1 MSLFNTLDVAS
12 TGLSAQSYRL
22 NVVASNLANANSAV
36 SSTGQPYRAREV
48 VFAAQPMSG
57 AGVPAGVS
65 GVQVAGVVEKP
76 GPLRTVYE
84 PGNPL
89 ADKQGY
95 VRYPNVDPVDEMVNM
110 ISASR
115 AYQADVNVMNT
126 ARNLL
131 LKTLTLG
138 Q

>member
-1 MSLFNTLDVAS
+1 MSLFTALDVANS
-12 TGLSAQSYRL
+12 GLNAESYRL
-22 NVVASNLANANSAV
+22 NVVASNLANANSAT
-36 SSTGQPYRAREV
+36 SSSGQPYRAREV

-57 AGVPAGVS
+57 PGAPAGVN

-76 GPLRTVYE
+76 GPMKLVYD

-95 VRYPNVDPVDEMVNM
+95 VAYPNVNPVDEMVNM

-126 ARNLL
+126 TKNLL
-131 LKTLTLG
+131 LKTLALG

>member
-1 MSLFNTLDVAS
+1 MSLFNALDVAGS
-12 TGLSAQSYRL
+12 GLNAESYRL
-22 NVVASNLANANSAV
+22 NVVASNLANANSAT
-36 SSTGQPYRAREV
+36 SSNGQPYRAREV
-48 VFAAQPMSG
+48 VFAAQPLQAPGAG
-57 AGVPAGVS
+57 AGVE

-76 GPLRTVYE
+76 GPMKLVYD

-89 ADKQGY
+89 ADKSGY
-95 VRYPNVDPVDEMVNM
+95 VAYPNVNPVDEMVNM

-115 AYQADVNVMNT
+115 SYQADVNVANT
-126 ARNLL
+126 TKNLL

>member
-1 MSLFNTLDVAS
+1 MSLFNALDVANS
-12 TGLSAQSYRL
+12 GLNAESYRL

-36 SSTGQPYRAREV
+36 SSNGQPYRAREV
-48 VFAAQPMSG
+48 VFAAQPVSG
-57 AGVPAGVS
+57 AGVPAGVN
-65 GVQVAGVVEKP
+65 GVAVAGVVEKP
-76 GPLRTVYE
+76 GPLKQVYD

-89 ADKQGY
+89 ADKSGY
-95 VRYPNVDPVDEMVNM
+95 VSYPNVNPVDEMVNM

-126 ARNLL
+126 TKNLL

>member
-1 MSLFNTLDVAS
+1 MSLFTALDVANS
-12 TGLSAQSYRL
+12 GLNAESYRL
-22 NVVASNLANANSAV
+22 NVVASNLANANSAT
-36 SSTGQPYRAREV
+36 SSNGQPYRTREV
-48 VFAAQPMSG
+48 VFTAQPLYG
-57 AGVPAGVS
+57 PGVPAGVS

-76 GPLRTVYE
+76 GPMKLVYD

-95 VRYPNVDPVDEMVNM
+95 VAYPNVNPVDEMVNM

-126 ARNLL
+126 TKNLL
-131 LKTLTLG
+131 LKTLALG